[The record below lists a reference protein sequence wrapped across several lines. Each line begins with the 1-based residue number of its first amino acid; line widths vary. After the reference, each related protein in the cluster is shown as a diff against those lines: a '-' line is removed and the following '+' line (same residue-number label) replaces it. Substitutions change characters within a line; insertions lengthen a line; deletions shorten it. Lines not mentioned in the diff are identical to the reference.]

1 MSESVKEKK
10 WVDPADYFPA
20 RVKRMP
26 RVKSPV
32 FGEFSFRKQVEMQ
45 ERMEKRRLR
54 LKKIRE
60 EREQNDS

>member
-20 RVKRMP
+20 RGKRMP
-26 RVKSPV
+26 RVKAPV
-32 FGEFSFRKQVEMQ
+32 FGEFSFHKQVEMQ

-60 EREQNDS
+60 ERKQNDS